1 MTYRQGT
8 IGEFMAWTKQVV
20 RDPKAARGKPKRW
33 IGMPSMPV
41 SPEAM
46 IKLLSP
52 GNIDLLRMMARHK
65 PKSVRRLAA
74 LTHRSEASVSRTLKK
89 LQAAD
94 IVTLV
99 PGEGRERRPVLTAQ
113 RVRLEID
120 LTQA

>member
-1 MTYRQGT
+1 MTYKHGT
-8 IGEFMAWTKQVV
+8 VGEFMAWTKRVV
-20 RDPKAARGKPKRW
+20 RDPKAAHGQPKRW
-33 IGMPSMPV
+33 IGTPAVPV

-52 GNIDLLRMMARHK
+52 GNIDLLRIMARHQ

-74 LTHRSEASVSRTLKK
+74 LTKRSEASVSRTLKK

-94 IVTLV
+94 IVALV
-99 PGEGRERRPVLTAQ
+99 PSEGRERRPVLTAR

-120 LTQA
+120 LRPA

>member
-8 IGEFMAWTKQVV
+8 IGEFMTWTKQVV
-20 RDPKAARGKPKRW
+20 RDPKAARGKPKHW
-33 IGMPSMPV
+33 IGTPSVAV

-52 GNIDLLRMMARHK
+52 DNIGLLRIMARHN

-99 PGEGRERRPVLTAQ
+99 PGEGRERRPVLTAR

-120 LTQA
+120 LTPA